1 MCRCYRYKRGTLRYV
16 WLLRHDTFTVL
27 SYIYIDVAPHIGPIK
42 SLSCKFPNFLTSKLQ
57 WDFVHEPPRLQ
68 STLAEMQ
75 NDSHDHLPRGP
86 VPGLP
91 GPLDSMHDDPPMP
104 LPRVNIDS
112 VCCLFLQNEI
122 MFQLKMEMV
131 IEKEGS
137 LPA

>member
-1 MCRCYRYKRGTLRYV
+1 MGVLFQLTAVLPIINKIVVTTQKRPKQILQCCFE
-16 WLLRHDTFTVL
+16 TFL
-27 SYIYIDVAPHIGPIK
+27 KPS
-42 SLSCKFPNFLTSKLQ
+42 FPNFLTSKLQ